1 MSQIKIKDVSF
12 GYNQDLIL
20 KNINF
25 QEEKGEI
32 VAIHGENGSGKST
45 LLKLLLGQLKPA
57 CGEIYLL
64 DENIS
69 KFKNFAAVGYV
80 PQVQSFNGITFPI
93 TCTEIVVLNLYRQFG
108 FFKIPSAALRK
119 KAEDILCEM
128 GLEHYL
134 HVPYNRLSGGF
145 KQRTLIAR
153 AMINEPQLLILDEPT
168 AGVDQNSK
176 INFLELIARTN
187 KEKKT
192 TILIVTHEM
201 GLIKEYLPLSAS
213 YKMTEGG
220 LIKC

>member
-69 KFKNFAAVGYV
+69 KFKNFAAVG
-80 PQVQSFNGITFPI
+80 
-93 TCTEIVVLNLYRQFG
+93 
-108 FFKIPSAALRK
+108 
-119 KAEDILCEM
+119 
-128 GLEHYL
+128 
-134 HVPYNRLSGGF
+134 
-145 KQRTLIAR
+145 
-153 AMINEPQLLILDEPT
+153 
-168 AGVDQNSK
+168 
-176 INFLELIARTN
+176 
-187 KEKKT
+187 
-192 TILIVTHEM
+192 
-201 GLIKEYLPLSAS
+201 
-213 YKMTEGG
+213 
-220 LIKC
+220 